1 MFKTKKWATLAS
13 AIGSLFIVLMIG
25 GNIALSNAGYLNYAL
40 NATTSIIIPDENA
53 DNVDTEYF
61 KTSIGDGTYSEEN
74 LQKFWEDA
82 YEQNI
87 NEMKEGAALL
97 KNENDALPLKEGAHI
112 SLFGHATVQPL
123 YDAMAAGTRV
133 AYAPTHRT
141 DYVTALKNAGF
152 VVNDALVQALE
163 NGDAVRGIPGAI
175 SVLPPTANGS
185 ATGSEENLSFY
196 EAQRSTYANDYRDA
210 AIVMFAR
217 EGAEGTDLLMDDNDD
232 PGGSTEK
239 ISSLALH
246 KNELDLLKLVREDF
260 DTVIVLLN
268 SPYQLEVEQ
277 IEEYSDAILYIGA
290 PGHKGFEG
298 VADILKGGT
307 NPSGHLV
314 DTYAVNSL
322 SAPAVVNSGTRTPE
336 WSNLSE
342 IRAALGDNDDANRY
356 TSNENVERVS
366 VQVENIYIGYRY
378 YETRYAD
385 SVYGGR
391 GASAAVGSSNGG
403 AWNYGSEVSYPF
415 GFGLS
420 YTSFE
425 QEITGFS
432 NDENSVSVTVNV
444 TNTGDIPGKSVVQLY
459 TQTPYGQYEIE
470 NGVEKSAVQLV
481 GFDKTEILE
490 AGDSQ
495 ELTITVDKYL
505 LASYDQN
512 RAKGYILSEGEYCFA
527 IGENAHD
534 ALNNI
539 LAYQGYTTEDGMDA
553 DGDAELVRGY
563 RQSFDAEKYKRGEN
577 NVIVTNQ
584 FESADLNYWQEGK
597 VTYLSRA
604 DWENTYPTQQ
614 TYVTADEKMIEVLS
628 GKWYM
633 TEDTSSP
640 YYHWSDEA
648 REAPTYEEVASRFK
662 NLGSDLTITIA
673 MMRDVDIDDP
683 VWDEFMYQA
692 SPEDMVNGTAE
703 SFDNLPVGSLSPQFT
718 VGDGCDSAMARPVLY
733 IDPETGE
740 RTADAGMSLRYC
752 SHNICVGTFNK
763 EIIENRGRRMGE
775 DGLWGKQMCIFTSG
789 LNLHRT
795 PFGGRNFEYMSEC
808 PTMTYLCSIIETT
821 ALEKTGVHAAPKH
834 FCSNDQETQREG
846 VAVFMREQ
854 AFREGSLKAFE
865 GAIRFAKVGGL
876 MASFERIGMVY
887 ASYHY
892 DLMTTVLRDEW
903 NFRGFNVTDASKN
916 DVNIDID
923 KGYFN
928 HYNEGFAAGT
938 NQWCFDNDARHGRV
952 ALEQA
957 KENNDG
963 YILLKIFESAKYW
976 VHGVA
981 TSNIINGMSAGD
993 KIVPVTPMWQTAVR
1007 VAQVVSGVLFGAA
1020 AALTVVLSVVNTVKK
1035 QKGGADNGGI
1045 CQ

>member
-1 MFKTKKWATLAS
+1 MFRTKKWATLTS
-13 AIGSLFIVLMIG
+13 VLGSLFVVFVIG
-25 GNIALSNAGYLNYAL
+25 GNVALSNAGYLNYAL
-40 NATTSIIIPDENA
+40 NATTSIVIKDENA
-53 DNVDTEYF
+53 ENEDTEYF
-61 KTSIGDGTYSEEN
+61 KTSIGDGTYSAEN

-82 YEQNI
+82 YEQNV

-97 KNENDALPLKEGAHI
+97 KNDNNALPLREGAHI

-133 AYAPTHRT
+133 AYTPTHLT
-141 DYVTALKNAGF
+141 DYVTALKDAGF
-152 VVNDALVQALE
+152 VVNDALVEALK
-163 NGDAVRGIPGAI
+163 NGSAVRGTPGAI
-175 SVLPPTANGS
+175 PVMPPTANGS
-185 ATGSEENLSFY
+185 ATGTEEPLSFY
-196 EAQRSTYANDYRDA
+196 EGQRSTYANDYRDA

-260 DTVIVLLN
+260 ETVIVLLN

-277 IEEYSDAILYIGA
+277 IKEYSDAVLYIGA

-342 IRAALGDNDDANRY
+342 IRSALGDNDDANRY

-391 GASAAVGSSNGG
+391 GASSSVGSSNGG
-403 AWNYGSEVSYPF
+403 AWEYDKEVSYPF

-420 YTSFE
+420 YTEFE
-425 QEITGFS
+425 QEVVGFAQ
-432 NDENSVSVTVNV
+432 DETSVTVTVNV
-444 TNTGDIPGKSVVQLY
+444 KNVGDIPGKSVVQVY
-459 TQTPYGQYEIE
+459 TQTPYGAYEIE
-470 NGVEKSAVQLV
+470 NGVEKSAVQLA
-481 GFDKTEILE
+481 GFEKTDLLN
-490 AGDSQ
+490 AGEEQ
-495 ELTITVDKYL
+495 ELTVTIDKYL
-505 LASYDQN
+505 LASYDQTK
-512 RAKGYILSEGEYCFA
+512 AKGYILSEGEYCFA

-553 DGDAELVRGY
+553 DGDAAKVRGY
-563 RQSFDAEKYKRGEN
+563 RQALDTETYKRGEN
-577 NVIVTNQ
+577 NVLVTNQ
-584 FESADLNYWQEGK
+584 FESADLNYWQQGK

-604 DWENTYPTQQ
+604 DWEGTYPTEQ
-614 TYVTADEKMIEVLS
+614 TLVTADDNMIEVLS

-648 REAPTYEEVASRFK
+648 REAPTYEEVAARFQ
-662 NLGSDLTITIA
+662 NLGSDLKITIA
-673 MMRDVDIDDP
+673 MLREVSIDDP
-683 VWDEFMYQA
+683 IWDEFMYQA

-752 SHNICVGTFNK
+752 SHNICVGSFNK

-808 PTMTYLCSIIETT
+808 PTMTYLCAIIETT

-846 VAVFMREQ
+846 VTVFMREQ

-892 DLMTTVLRDEW
+892 DLMTTVLRNEW
-903 NFRGFNVTDASKN
+903 NFKGFNVTDASKN

-952 ALEQA
+952 ALEKA
-957 KENNDG
+957 KEINDG
-963 YILLKIFESAKYW
+963 YILMKIYESAKYW

-993 KIVPVTPMWQTAVR
+993 KIVPVTPAWQIAVR
-1007 VAQVVSGVLFGAA
+1007 VSQVVSGVLFGAFA
-1020 AALTVVLSVVNTVKK
+1020 VLTVTLSAMNWVKNRR
-1035 QKGGADNGGI
+1035 QGE
-1045 CQ
+1045 

>member
-1 MFKTKKWATLAS
+1 M
-13 AIGSLFIVLMIG
+13 
-25 GNIALSNAGYLNYAL
+25 
-40 NATTSIIIPDENA
+40 
-53 DNVDTEYF
+53 
-61 KTSIGDGTYSEEN
+61 
-74 LQKFWEDA
+74 
-82 YEQNI
+82 
-87 NEMKEGAALL
+87 
-97 KNENDALPLKEGAHI
+97 
-112 SLFGHATVQPL
+112 
-123 YDAMAAGTRV
+123 
-133 AYAPTHRT
+133 
-141 DYVTALKNAGF
+141 
-152 VVNDALVQALE
+152 
-163 NGDAVRGIPGAI
+163 
-175 SVLPPTANGS
+175 
-185 ATGSEENLSFY
+185 
-196 EAQRSTYANDYRDA
+196 
-210 AIVMFAR
+210 
-217 EGAEGTDLLMDDNDD
+217 
-232 PGGSTEK
+232 
-239 ISSLALH
+239 
-246 KNELDLLKLVREDF
+246 
-260 DTVIVLLN
+260 
-268 SPYQLEVEQ
+268 
-277 IEEYSDAILYIGA
+277 
-290 PGHKGFEG
+290 
-298 VADILKGGT
+298 
-307 NPSGHLV
+307 
-314 DTYAVNSL
+314 
-322 SAPAVVNSGTRTPE
+322 
-336 WSNLSE
+336 
-342 IRAALGDNDDANRY
+342 
-356 TSNENVERVS
+356 
-366 VQVENIYIGYRY
+366 
-378 YETRYAD
+378 
-385 SVYGGR
+385 
-391 GASAAVGSSNGG
+391 
-403 AWNYGSEVSYPF
+403 
-415 GFGLS
+415 
-420 YTSFE
+420 
-425 QEITGFS
+425 
-432 NDENSVSVTVNV
+432 

>member
-1 MFKTKKWATLAS
+1 
-13 AIGSLFIVLMIG
+13 
-25 GNIALSNAGYLNYAL
+25 
-40 NATTSIIIPDENA
+40 
-53 DNVDTEYF
+53 
-61 KTSIGDGTYSEEN
+61 
-74 LQKFWEDA
+74 
-82 YEQNI
+82 
-87 NEMKEGAALL
+87 
-97 KNENDALPLKEGAHI
+97 
-112 SLFGHATVQPL
+112 
-123 YDAMAAGTRV
+123 
-133 AYAPTHRT
+133 
-141 DYVTALKNAGF
+141 
-152 VVNDALVQALE
+152 
-163 NGDAVRGIPGAI
+163 
-175 SVLPPTANGS
+175 
-185 ATGSEENLSFY
+185 
-196 EAQRSTYANDYRDA
+196 
-210 AIVMFAR
+210 
-217 EGAEGTDLLMDDNDD
+217 MDDNDD

-391 GASAAVGSSNGG
+391 GASPPSGHRTVGRGIMAAR
-403 AWNYGSEVSYPF
+403 VSYPF

-432 NDENSVSVTVNV
+432 NDENSVSITVNV

-459 TQTPYGQYEIE
+459 TQTPYGHYEIE

-539 LAYQGYTTEDGMDA
+539 LAYQGYTTENGMDA

-597 VTYLSRA
+597 VTISVSCRLGEHISHAA
-604 DWENTYPTQQ
+604 DICHGRREDDRSAQRQMVYDGR
-614 TYVTADEKMIEVLS
+614 YV
-628 GKWYM
+628 
-633 TEDTSSP
+633 
-640 YYHWSDEA
+640 
-648 REAPTYEEVASRFK
+648 F
-662 NLGSDLTITIA
+662 
-673 MMRDVDIDDP
+673 
-683 VWDEFMYQA
+683 
-692 SPEDMVNGTAE
+692 
-703 SFDNLPVGSLSPQFT
+703 
-718 VGDGCDSAMARPVLY
+718 PVL
-733 IDPETGE
+733 PLE
-740 RTADAGMSLRYC
+740 RRS
-752 SHNICVGTFNK
+752 
-763 EIIENRGRRMGE
+763 
-775 DGLWGKQMCIFTSG
+775 
-789 LNLHRT
+789 
-795 PFGGRNFEYMSEC
+795 P
-808 PTMTYLCSIIETT
+808 
-821 ALEKTGVHAAPKH
+821 
-834 FCSNDQETQREG
+834 
-846 VAVFMREQ
+846 
-854 AFREGSLKAFE
+854 
-865 GAIRFAKVGGL
+865 
-876 MASFERIGMVY
+876 
-887 ASYHY
+887 
-892 DLMTTVLRDEW
+892 
-903 NFRGFNVTDASKN
+903 
-916 DVNIDID
+916 
-923 KGYFN
+923 
-928 HYNEGFAAGT
+928 
-938 NQWCFDNDARHGRV
+938 
-952 ALEQA
+952 
-957 KENNDG
+957 
-963 YILLKIFESAKYW
+963 
-976 VHGVA
+976 
-981 TSNIINGMSAGD
+981 
-993 KIVPVTPMWQTAVR
+993 
-1007 VAQVVSGVLFGAA
+1007 
-1020 AALTVVLSVVNTVKK
+1020 
-1035 QKGGADNGGI
+1035 
-1045 CQ
+1045 